1 MAGRV
6 QWAPVYAAIVV
17 RGAALGDAGLDGPAG
32 DGPLSA
38 FLRVLADSSD
48 GAVIGAAL
56 AEGLLREFAPTRVS
70 VYFAT
75 DGMLEERVHYGRSAD
90 SGEHALVPVEAAM
103 PLTEVYR
110 TGESGAWMVQRAA
123 AQFPAVA
130 GWVRM
135 HPEARDEEVLGV
147 PVRGRGRVVGAM
159 LVELPA
165 HAPRSWRL
173 KGLMEAAS
181 AGLAL
186 WWLSA
191 SPATRTTP
199 RTQRAKGAT
208 VTARQRDVVDGIRRG
223 RSNAEIA
230 EKLGVSVGTVKA
242 DLAQLYRNFGVSDRD
257 ELPRLVP
264 KRR

>member
-1 MAGRV
+1 M
-6 QWAPVYAAIVV
+6 QLAA
-17 RGAALGDAGLDGPAG
+17 
-32 DGPLSA
+32 
-38 FLRVLADSSD
+38 
-48 GAVIGAAL
+48 
-56 AEGLLREFAPTRVS
+56 E
-70 VYFAT
+70 
-75 DGMLEERVHYGRSAD
+75 
-90 SGEHALVPVEAAM
+90 
-103 PLTEVYR
+103 
-110 TGESGAWMVQRAA
+110 
-123 AQFPAVA
+123 QFPAVA

-135 HPEARDEEVLGV
+135 HPEALAEEVLGV
-147 PVRGRGRVVGAM
+147 PVRGRGRVLGAM
-159 LVELPA
+159 LVALPEQ
-165 HAPRSWRL
+165 APRSWRL

-191 SPATRTTP
+191 GVSGRPTP
-199 RTQRAKGAT
+199 RTQRARGST

-242 DLAQLYRNFGVSDRD
+242 DLAQLYRNFGVSDRN